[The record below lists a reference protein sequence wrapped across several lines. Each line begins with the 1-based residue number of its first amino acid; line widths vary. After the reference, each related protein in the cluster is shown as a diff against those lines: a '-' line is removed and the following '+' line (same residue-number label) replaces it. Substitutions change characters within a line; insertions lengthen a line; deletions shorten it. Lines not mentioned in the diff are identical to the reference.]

1 MLVPGILKEF
11 CQNTSI
17 HGLKSIVDA
26 KSSLI
31 KRIAWFV
38 IFVISILYAGVQLK
52 GNVDSKLTL
61 SMWQKIMQIRLLKTF
76 PIALLNNTG
85 QFVKFHFNQKLTR
98 MEIHKH

>member
-61 SMWQKIMQIRLLKTF
+61 SMWQKIVQIRIKLSIVNFDQWGFQL
-76 PIALLNNTG
+76 
-85 QFVKFHFNQKLTR
+85 LTR
-98 MEIHKH
+98 FDFKGV